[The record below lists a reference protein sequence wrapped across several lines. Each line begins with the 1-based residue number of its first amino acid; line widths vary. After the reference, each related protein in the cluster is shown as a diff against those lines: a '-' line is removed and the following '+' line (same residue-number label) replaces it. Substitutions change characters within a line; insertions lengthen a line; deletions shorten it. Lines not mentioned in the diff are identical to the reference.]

1 VTDKTCSCRFTAS
14 GAAFNSAP
22 IWTSSIVIG
31 CFTAV
36 LLHAAPI
43 ISQGRGR
50 GEREKMHCVP
60 CGGLVTSAAGLPSLT
75 YHPR

>member
-22 IWTSSIVIG
+22 IWASSIVIG
-31 CFTAV
+31 FTAV

-43 ISQGRGR
+43 ISQGGGR
-50 GEREKMHCVP
+50 GEWEKCI
-60 CGGLVTSAAGLPSLT
+60 ASLAEALSRRRLACR
-75 YHPR
+75 H